1 ILSADRA
8 AGVSAPLSQA
18 LIGPESATVDAP
30 AAVRHLFSDR
40 LAAIADRIPQMR
52 PRRQPGAAGGR
63 AGSDPGMAAP
73 EDILADPL
81 QALRGL
87 IRPGDK
93 EQEPVR

>member
-1 ILSADRA
+1 
-8 AGVSAPLSQA
+8 
-18 LIGPESATVDAP
+18 
-30 AAVRHLFSDR
+30 
-40 LAAIADRIPQMR
+40 MR